1 MTAPSGPMSGSP
13 VASGWPSNLSGMGES
28 LVTSEWA
35 PGHLTVPAAGGGP
48 GVVVLHD
55 WFGLDRQA
63 RSVADRLAA
72 EGWAAFAPDLYQG
85 RLAADAEEAV
95 RLARALESGN
105 LPAELLDAV
114 EVVRALPGGAPGPV
128 AVLGLG
134 FGAALALYLASLHPQ
149 VRAVVCLDGFPP
161 PGANFGWSGMRAA
174 VLGHACHAEFER
186 GRQVQSELRRA
197 GVDASLLLYP
207 AAPHGFFD
215 SSRQEAYRRDA
226 AALSWQR
233 TVRFLRQ
240 RSATT
245 GASLPDQRL
254 IQDRGPRSRS

>member
-1 MTAPSGPMSGSP
+1 MTAHSRPMSDSP
-13 VASGWPSNLSGMGES
+13 VASGRPSSLSGLGEPPVGS
-28 LVTSEWA
+28 DWA
-35 PGHLTVPAAGGGP
+35 PGHLTVPSSGGGP

-85 RLAADAEEAV
+85 RMAADADEAV
-95 RLARALESGN
+95 RLARALESGD
-105 LPAELLDAV
+105 LPSELLDAV
-114 EVVRALPGGAPGPV
+114 EVVRVLPGVAPDPV

-134 FGAALALYLASLHPQ
+134 FGAALALYLASLHPE

-161 PGANFGWSGMRAA
+161 PGANFGWSGVHAA
-174 VLGHACHAEFER
+174 VLGHACHPEFER
-186 GRQVQSELRRA
+186 GRQLQSELRLA

-207 AAPHGFFD
+207 GAPHGFFD
-215 SSRQEAYRRDA
+215 SARPEAYRRDA

-240 RSATT
+240 RSGTPSAP
-245 GASLPDQRL
+245 GRISA
-254 IQDRGPRSRS
+254 

>member
-1 MTAPSGPMSGSP
+1 MTAPSGPMSDSP
-13 VASGWPSNLSGMGES
+13 VASGRLSKWSARSEP
-28 LVTSEWA
+28 LVGSAWA
-35 PGHLTVPAAGGGP
+35 PGHLTVPAVGGGP

-85 RLAADAEEAV
+85 RLAADREEAV

-105 LPAELLDAV
+105 LPSDLLDAV
-114 EVVRALPGGAPGPV
+114 EVVRALPGSTPEPV
-128 AVLGLG
+128 AVLGIG
-134 FGAALALYLASLHPQ
+134 FGGALALYLASLHPE

-161 PGANFGWSGMRAA
+161 PGANFGWSGVRAA
-174 VLGHACHAEFER
+174 VLGHACHPEFAR
-186 GRQVQSELRRA
+186 GRQLQSELWQA

-207 AAPHGFFD
+207 GAPHGFFD
-215 SSRQEAYRRDA
+215 STRPEAYRRDA

-240 RSATT
+240 RSGTPSVPGRINA
-245 GASLPDQRL
+245 
-254 IQDRGPRSRS
+254 